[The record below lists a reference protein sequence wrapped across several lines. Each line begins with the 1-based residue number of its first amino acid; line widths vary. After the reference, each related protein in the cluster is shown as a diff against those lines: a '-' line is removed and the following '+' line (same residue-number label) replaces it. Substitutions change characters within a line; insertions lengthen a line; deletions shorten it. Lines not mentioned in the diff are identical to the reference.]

1 MRLFESLQAQL
12 VLSSKVNQ
20 SLTLCENEE
29 YYYDNNNFSPAVK
42 GILEIFVQ
50 NKI

>member
-29 YYYDNNNFSPAVK
+29 YYYDNNFSPAVK